1 MYLYPTPD
9 FKHFEDASDEF
20 RGEKGTLLPLW
31 KFEYDKAKNLSV
43 TALCWWVSHFIKKCS
58 HKLNKTHLF
67 EWHLYFFISRD
78 QKHNDLFA
86 VGLGSRKFTIYHTQ
100 EIICKLNGSEMYSIF
115 PVQMNL
121 LNREVAC
128 LSCTPWRIPIS
139 QNSSLTRSQ
148 A

>member
-1 MYLYPTPD
+1 MSLYPTPD

-31 KFEYDKAKNLSV
+31 KFEYDKAKSLSV
-43 TALCWWVSHFIKKCS
+43 TALCWWVSHCIKKCS
-58 HKLNKTHLF
+58 HKLNKKHLF
-67 EWHLYFFISRD
+67 ELHFLFFISRD

-86 VGLGSRKFTIYHTQ
+86 VGLGSRKFTIYHIQ
-100 EIICKLNGSEMYSIF
+100 AIICKLNGSEMCYIF

-121 LNREVAC
+121 LSRGVAC
-128 LSCTPWRIPIS
+128 LSCTPWGTPIT
-139 QNSSLTRSQ
+139 QNSSLIRSQ